1 MKIYQIEDA
10 MMRLVDP
17 ETGELKDYEAF
28 AALNM
33 ERNRKIE
40 GMAIWYKN
48 LAAEAKA
55 IREEEVALAER
66 RKVLENRANRLKD
79 YIARVTGGERFTTSK
94 VAVSFRSSQSL
105 NVFNEEAA
113 VKWLEE
119 NSFDELVTYNA
130 PTVKKDEVKKILKT
144 VENIPGCVLED
155 NRSTIIK

>member
-66 RKVLENRANRLKD
+66 RKVLERRAERLKE
-79 YIARVTGGERFTTSK
+79 YIARVTGGERFNTSK

-155 NRSTIIK
+155 KRSTIIK